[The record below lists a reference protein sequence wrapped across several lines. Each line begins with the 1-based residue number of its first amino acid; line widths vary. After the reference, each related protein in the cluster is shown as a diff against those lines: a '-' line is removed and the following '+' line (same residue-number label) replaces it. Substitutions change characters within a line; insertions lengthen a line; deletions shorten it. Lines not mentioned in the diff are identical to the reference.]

1 MYTYILYRYEE
12 IYIYIYIY
20 LYEKGKRGTQEIPK
34 ISRKFTTSFVKIL
47 EERSFVVAINFS
59 LEESKWENIC
69 DGVLFK
75 LISSLSVLHKIQDG
89 QQIFHRC
96 GPKFKKEFFIINP
109 LSANSTKWSTKLK
122 QFVSICG
129 FCSIL
134 GGLTLKVKM
143 LQDRTGAT

>member
-59 LEESKWENIC
+59 LEESK
-69 DGVLFK
+69 
-75 LISSLSVLHKIQDG
+75 
-89 QQIFHRC
+89 
-96 GPKFKKEFFIINP
+96 
-109 LSANSTKWSTKLK
+109 
-122 QFVSICG
+122 
-129 FCSIL
+129 
-134 GGLTLKVKM
+134 
-143 LQDRTGAT
+143 